1 MGGENVGWGGE
12 KVFKGRKPCVCVCVC
27 LCECKCVCVILFCRV
42 RGGEDLGGRCGRA
55 SV

>member
-1 MGGENVGWGGE
+1 MGDENVGWRGE

-27 LCECKCVCVILFCRV
+27 VSVSVCVILFCRV

>member
-12 KVFKGRKPCVCVCVC
+12 KVFKGKKPCVCVCVC
-27 LCECKCVCVILFCRV
+27 VSVSVYVTLFCRV